1 MFDNDYEFNTLENIP
16 IDTMFYKNPDIPEES
31 KKRFIEKLELFPTQT
46 ISINSNNST
55 DKLLL
60 DVKLKNLLTSA
71 ISNTDF
77 NAIILVIYNEYIDK
91 VEKLN
96 TEQIETLKTNII

>member
-1 MFDNDYEFNTLENIP
+1 MFLVYQIIVSLLLIASPLIIVFRILKQKED
-16 IDTMFYKNPDIPEES
+16 

-60 DVKLKNLLTSA
+60 DVKLKNMLTSA
-71 ISNTDF
+71 INNTDF